1 MIRIAPCFALPQ
13 SSKHLK
19 SAHFSSKNGYFSVFW
34 AGRKVN
40 DPLASELAPVDLPFD
55 PGIII
60 IEGGKRK
67 MDNGKE
73 KEVLLRVWMRL
84 ADIRDLVSVLRKG
97 LEAES
102 ETEAG
107 ELCSVMG
114 IVNKLLAE
122 LIGEVDKEIE

>member
-1 MIRIAPCFALPQ
+1 
-13 SSKHLK
+13 
-19 SAHFSSKNGYFSVFW
+19 
-34 AGRKVN
+34 
-40 DPLASELAPVDLPFD
+40 
-55 PGIII
+55 
-60 IEGGKRK
+60 

-102 ETEAG
+102 EAEAG
-107 ELCSVMG
+107 ERCSVMG